1 VRDKLK
7 ILITNQKGGVGK
19 STISAN
25 LAGFIAIEKSHKVS
39 LIDFDMQG
47 TSSVLISKNPHS
59 SGLVFKIW
67 LILLALILSQHSRAD
82 QSSSPYDLKVSID
95 RVGAGFSIEASY
107 IAGVS
112 QCEAYAFLTD
122 YEDVRMTPGLIES
135 KVKKR
140 EGNKVTI
147 ERLIEERVLLFPLR
161 MHSVLEYTE
170 QLNQGLNFVQMK
182 GDSKAYSGSWR
193 LKTGDKGVQVSYQA
207 FLEPN
212 SSVPKGVIEYFMK
225 NNMQKSFEN
234 IAQAMD
240 KNRDA
245 LNLACR

>member
-1 VRDKLK
+1 LNSLSRSFHAIHASNKFLK
-7 ILITNQKGGVGK
+7 IWFILI
-19 STISAN
+19 
-25 LAGFIAIEKSHKVS
+25 
-39 LIDFDMQG
+39 
-47 TSSVLISKNPHS
+47 VLT
-59 SGLVFKIW
+59 
-67 LILLALILSQHSRAD
+67 LSQHSRAD
-82 QSSSPYDLKVSID
+82 QSSSPYDLKVRID

-107 IAGVS
+107 LTNIS
-112 QCEAYAFLTD
+112 QCEAYVFLTD

-161 MHSVLEYTE
+161 MYSILEYTE
-170 QLNQGLNFVQMK
+170 QLNQGLNFVQTK

-193 LKTGDKGVQVSYQA
+193 LKTGDKGVQVRYQA

-212 SSVPKGVIEYFMK
+212 SSVPIGIIEYFMK
-225 NNMQKSFEN
+225 NNMQKNFEN

-240 KNRDA
+240 KNRDS

>member
-1 VRDKLK
+1 LNSLLRRFHTIYSDSLVLK
-7 ILITNQKGGVGK
+7 ILFT
-19 STISAN
+19 
-25 LAGFIAIEKSHKVS
+25 L
-39 LIDFDMQG
+39 M
-47 TSSVLISKNPHS
+47 
-59 SGLVFKIW
+59 
-67 LILLALILSQHSRAD
+67 ALIVSQNSRAD

-107 IAGVS
+107 IVSVS
-112 QCEAYAFLTD
+112 QCEAYVFLTD

-170 QLNQGLNFVQMK
+170 QLNQGLSFVQTK
-182 GDSKAYSGSWR
+182 GDSKTYSGSWR
-193 LKTGDKGVQVSYQA
+193 IKTGDKGVQVRYQA

-245 LNLACR
+245 LSLACR

>member
-1 VRDKLK
+1 L
-7 ILITNQKGGVGK
+7 N
-19 STISAN
+19 
-25 LAGFIAIEKSHKVS
+25 S
-39 LIDFDMQG
+39 LSRRFHVFY
-47 TSSVLISKNPHS
+47 SSS
-59 SGLVFKIW
+59 LVFKIW
-67 LILLALILSQHSRAD
+67 LILLALILSQYSRAD

-107 IAGVS
+107 IASVS
-112 QCEAYAFLTD
+112 QCEAYVFLTD

-147 ERLIEERVLLFPLR
+147 ERLIEERVLLYPFR

-170 QLNQGLNFVQMK
+170 QLNQGLNFVQTK

-193 LKTGDKGVQVSYQA
+193 LKTGDKGVQVRYQA
-207 FLEPN
+207 FIEPN
-212 SSVPKGVIEYFMK
+212 SSVPKGIIEYFMK

>member
-1 VRDKLK
+1 MNSLSRSFHAIHASSKFLK
-7 ILITNQKGGVGK
+7 IWFILI
-19 STISAN
+19 
-25 LAGFIAIEKSHKVS
+25 
-39 LIDFDMQG
+39 
-47 TSSVLISKNPHS
+47 VLT
-59 SGLVFKIW
+59 
-67 LILLALILSQHSRAD
+67 LSQHSRAD
-82 QSSSPYDLKVSID
+82 QSSSPYDLKVRID

-107 IAGVS
+107 LTNIS
-112 QCEAYAFLTD
+112 QCEAYVFLTD

-161 MHSVLEYTE
+161 MYSILEYTE
-170 QLNQGLNFVQMK
+170 QLNQGLNFVQTK

-193 LKTGDKGVQVSYQA
+193 LKTGDKGVQVRYQA

-212 SSVPKGVIEYFMK
+212 SSVPIGIIEYFMK

-240 KNRDA
+240 KNRDV

>member
-7 ILITNQKGGVGK
+7 ILITNKKGGVGK

-170 QLNQGLNFVQMK
+170 QLNQGLNFVQTK